1 MFLPSAIAPSPIRL
15 SYHLVL
21 CPIPAGSTKSPLFK
35 VKVVYASG
43 RTNYLREQF
52 KDTDSVERFLKRFYP
67 DLIGKCTSVEE
78 LPARESKRPAAVAG
92 QSYSGTR
99 RTGS

>member
-1 MFLPSAIAPSPIRL
+1 MFLPTASTPEPIRL

-21 CPIPAGSTKSPLFK
+21 CPMPAGSTSPPFLK

-43 RTNYLREQF
+43 RTNFLREQF

-78 LPARESKRPAAVAG
+78 LPPRESKGPGAAVRPAYAG
-92 QSYSGTR
+92 FR
-99 RTGS
+99 RRGL